1 MWIRCPKHKHHGATA
16 VQRAAASAVPFSL
29 WCINQRTD
37 YGKTVGPCWKTY
49 QSDLRATQKEKKRR
63 QGQQLLNVRREE
75 ALKDAEGVT
84 YEAGAFNE

>member
-1 MWIRCPKHKHHGATA
+1 MCC
-16 VQRAAASAVPFSL
+16 SLCCVPFSL
-29 WCINQRTD
+29 RCINQRTD
-37 YGKTVGPCWKTY
+37 YGKTVGPCWKTHQKASHTKDKKRVA